1 MTHEINRSEIVAE
14 VRDAFDRY
22 NAALDAHDVAALNGF
37 FWDSSCTV
45 RFGVG
50 ENLFGHAEI
59 AKFRSGK
66 WTPGPPRRLAD
77 LAITTLGD
85 DFAVTSAVF
94 GREGDDAVSRQSQ
107 TWARFP
113 EGWRIVAAHVSPLA
127 RK

>member
-1 MTHEINRSEIVAE
+1 MTNEINRPEVVAA
-14 VRDAFDRY
+14 VRDAFDGY
-22 NAALDAHDVAALNGF
+22 NAALDNNDVAALNRF
-37 FWDSSCTV
+37 FWESPHTV
-45 RFGVG
+45 RFGIG

-66 WTPGPPRRLAD
+66 WTPGQPRRLVE
-77 LAITTLGD
+77 LAVTALGD

-94 GREGDDAVSRQSQ
+94 HREGDAAVSRQSQ